1 MVIQLFVRFLKNL
14 NVQQFPMSCGT
25 DYAKTFCGSD
35 IYRVYEGLLTS
46 YQHCVIRRHQGF
58 ILP

>member
-14 NVQQFPMSCGT
+14 NVQQFPMSSST

-35 IYRVYEGLLTS
+35 IYRV
-46 YQHCVIRRHQGF
+46 
-58 ILP
+58 